1 MPTPAP
7 LVARGRVR
15 RLPDGVPIRLTR
27 VAHDDVDRMA
37 GLRTALRRILLTLV
51 GVPFVVAIAMSLVDS
66 YRRRGKRPKP
76 FPTTAPATVGV
87 GDGDVT
93 TYTYGRDLYDDM
105 LAAIDGARKQI
116 LFETYIWKGDE
127 TGERFKRALIAA
139 AERGVDVHCI
149 YDGFANLVVSPA
161 FQRFPASVK
170 VLRYPVYTAG
180 WRFFDLRR
188 YGRDHRKILVVDDN
202 VGFVGGY
209 NIGSA
214 YESEWRDTHVRISGP
229 AVWDL
234 KRAFADFWNLNRR
247 RLLRGSE
254 RPLLLETASTW
265 EPRVRVQ
272 RNVPRLWMFPI
283 RSMYIEAIN
292 RASRNI
298 WMTQAYFLPDED
310 FIDAVKAAAR
320 RGVDVRLLLP
330 LKSNHIV
337 ADWISRGHFT
347 QLLDAGVRILRYR
360 DAMVHAKTAT
370 VDGTWSTVGTANIDR
385 LSLSGNFEI
394 NIEIIDEGF
403 ARQLE
408 EIFEVDQGNCL
419 ELTSGEWEARDMHR
433 KFTEAV
439 LAPLRPLL

>member
-1 MPTPAP
+1 MSRLWTFF
-7 LVARGRVR
+7 R
-15 RLPDGVPIRLTR
+15 RLLLAVL
-27 VAHDDVDRMA
+27 
-37 GLRTALRRILLTLV
+37 GLQV
-51 GVPFVVAIAMSLVDS
+51 GLAIGMSLVDS

-76 FPTTAPATVGV
+76 FPTRPPGEVVV
-87 GDGDVT
+87 GDGLVT
-93 TYTYGRDLYDDM
+93 TYTFGRDLYDDM
-105 LAAIDGARKQI
+105 LAAIEGAERQI
-116 LFETYIWKGDE
+116 LFETYIWKGDA
-127 TGERFKRALIAA
+127 TGERFKRALADAA
-139 AERGVDVHCI
+139 ARGVEVYCI
-149 YDGFANLVVSPA
+149 YDAFANLVVSPS
-161 FQRFPASVK
+161 FQRFPASMK
-170 VLRYPVYTAG
+170 VLRYPVYAAG

-188 YGRDHRKILVVDDN
+188 YGRDHRKILVVDDH

-214 YESEWRDTHVRISGP
+214 YETEWRDTHVRVTGP

-247 RLLRGSE
+247 RRFRTSE

-265 EPRVRVQ
+265 EPRVRFQ

-283 RSMYIEAIN
+283 RSMYLEAIN

-298 WMTQAYFLPDED
+298 WLTTAYFLPDQD
-310 FIDAVKAAAR
+310 FVDALKDAAQ

-337 ADWISRGHFT
+337 ADWISRGYFS

-385 LSLSGNFEI
+385 LSLQGNFEI
-394 NIEIIDEGF
+394 NVEVIDNGLAKE
-403 ARQLE
+403 LE
-408 EIFEVDQGNCL
+408 EIFLLDESNCL
-419 ELTSGEWEARDMHR
+419 ELTSGEWEARDLHR